1 MCSSSISQI
10 LLLKKTDLFEIH
22 GFWRWLSAKKK
33 KKKEERN
40 LCAKQE
46 TWVRSLGGEDFL
58 EKEMATYSSIPP
70 GISWTEGPGGLVCGV
85 ARVGQGLVT
94 KQQDSGHEKG

>member
-1 MCSSSISQI
+1 
-10 LLLKKTDLFEIH
+10 
-22 GFWRWLSAKKK
+22 
-33 KKKEERN
+33 
-40 LCAKQE
+40 
-46 TWVRSLGGEDFL
+46 
-58 EKEMATYSSIPP
+58 MATYSSIPP